1 MDKHSWTSE
10 RILKLSGGYWE
21 TCVLHSA
28 VALDLFTRIGD
39 RSVNAWELARQANA
53 SEDAMGRL
61 LDAAVAMGLLT
72 KDARGYAN
80 TPASRSYLCA
90 NSDQYLGFIIQ
101 HHHHLMESWS
111 RLPEAV
117 VNGNPIEHSDRV
129 RSYKKRESFLM
140 GMFNLAMQLAPRL
153 VPHVDL
159 SGGRTLLDM
168 GGGAG
173 TYAIHFCRQYPELT
187 ATVVDLATTQ
197 PFAEETIRRMGMQQ
211 RVTFMPGDYID
222 DCITGRFDAVWMSH
236 ILHGESAD
244 DCQRIIQMA
253 ADCLNP
259 GGVAVIHEFIL
270 DDTLDRPLF
279 PALFSLNM
287 LVVTENGRAYSQ
299 SQISDMFENAGLV
312 DVQRLDFKGPMDSG
326 LIRAVKPG

>member
-1 MDKHSWTSE
+1 MEKQSWTPE

-39 RSVNAWELARQANA
+39 QRIGAWKLGRQINAP
-53 SEDAMGRL
+53 EDSMARL

-80 TPASRSYLCA
+80 TPASRAYLCA
-90 NSDQYLGFIIQ
+90 DADQYLGFIVQ

-117 VNGNPIEHSDRV
+117 SNGKPIEHPDRV
-129 RSYKKRESFLM
+129 TRHKKRESFLM

-153 VPHVDL
+153 VPVVDL
-159 SGGRTLLDM
+159 SGCRTLLDL
-168 GGGAG
+168 GGGPG
-173 TYAIHFCRQYPELT
+173 TYAIHFCRHYPELK
-187 ATVVDLATTQ
+187 ATVVDLASTQ
-197 PFAEETIRRMGMQQ
+197 PFAEETIRRMGMEQQ
-211 RVTFMPGDYID
+211 VMFTPGDYIED
-222 DCITGRFDAVWMSH
+222 RVSGRFDAVWMSH

-244 DCQRIIQMA
+244 DCRRIIQMA

-259 GGVAVIHEFIL
+259 GGLAVIHEFIL

-287 LVVTENGRAYSQ
+287 LLATENGRSYSRGQ
-299 SQISDMFENAGLV
+299 LGEMLEQAGLA
-312 DVQRLDFKGPMDSG
+312 DVQRLDFQGPMDSG
-326 LIRAVKPG
+326 LIRAVKSS